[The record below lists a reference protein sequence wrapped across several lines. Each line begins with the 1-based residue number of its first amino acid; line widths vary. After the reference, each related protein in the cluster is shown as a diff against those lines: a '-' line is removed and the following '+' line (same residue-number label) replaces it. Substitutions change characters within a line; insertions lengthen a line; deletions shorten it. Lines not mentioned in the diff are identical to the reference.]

1 MSNLI
6 LTGWG
11 SVDAA
16 MAAAVALKALGGD
29 AEVRRVGKRQLP
41 VELLTFDRGEKYKA
55 IFIIGVALDADEDL
69 LANSLSALRQT
80 KTDVVWISMDAM
92 PESLDKRIRPLL
104 KKVWVADPNDASANL
119 VTLTESA
126 LKVKASKSL
135 PLAFPSERSR
145 GKLPDYRSLVSAAIL
160 SHRTSRDEFSY
171 AKAIQTVADGL
182 SESAWSSDLKRMAAA
197 FRRAGNLELTGEEAQ
212 IKKLR
217 GDIKLLGKHPDTRV
231 LIHGE
236 SGTGKENV
244 ALLIHSWSS
253 RRNEPFYSFSCAS
266 VSAEEIA
273 KCLFGTEYLG
283 PNDCE
288 KMRTGLLER
297 ADGGT
302 LFLDEIGELPPE
314 AQGQLLRFIES
325 GSFRHLGGCHE
336 TEVDVRIISAT
347 NRNLPMMVREGKF
360 REDLFMRLNV
370 IQLRVPSLR
379 ERPGDIEQIANDWR
393 KGRGLSP
400 LNKQQIED
408 LKTYEYPGNVREL
421 FNLLERAV
429 ALEITDYKWLID
441 RHREFNAG
449 LFDPSHA
456 AKEGVILHDALEDA
470 IRRHVNGVYLK
481 YGRNAS
487 KAAQA
492 LQVSRNT
499 LRKYVDDS
507 EKKKRKGK

>member
-16 MAAAVALKALGGD
+16 MAAAVALKALRGD

-41 VELLTFDRGEKYKA
+41 VELLTLDQGEKNKA
-55 IFIIGVALDADEDL
+55 IFVIGVSLDADEDL

-80 KTDVVWISMDAM
+80 KTDVVWISMEAM

-104 KKVWVADPNDASANL
+104 KKVWVADPNDTSATL

-126 LKVKASKSL
+126 LKVKAAKIL
-135 PLAFPSERSR
+135 PLAFPSDRSR
-145 GKLPDYRSLVSAAIL
+145 GKWPDYRSLVSAAIL
-160 SHRTSRDEFSY
+160 SHRTSQDEFSY
-171 AKAIQTVADGL
+171 AKAIRTVADGL
-182 SESAWSSDLKRMAAA
+182 SESAWGSDLKRMATA

-212 IKKLR
+212 IRKLR

-236 SGTGKENV
+236 SGTGKVNV

-266 VSAEEIA
+266 VGVCEVRER
-273 KCLFGTEYLG
+273 LFGIESHPQG
-283 PNDCE
+283 VGECM
-288 KMRTGLLER
+288 KTGLIEK
-297 ADGGT
+297 ANGGT
-302 LFLDEIGELPPE
+302 LFLDEIGELSPE
-314 AQGQLLRFIES
+314 AQGELLRFIET
-325 GSFRHLGGCHE
+325 GTIKRVGGCQE
-336 TEVDVRIISAT
+336 IEVDVRIISAT

-370 IQLRVPSLR
+370 IQLRVPPLR

-393 KGRGLSP
+393 KGRGLS
-400 LNKQQIED
+400 LLDKQQIED
-408 LKTYEYPGNVREL
+408 LKAYEYPGNVREL

-429 ALEITDYKWLID
+429 ALEVTDYKWLID

-449 LFDPSHA
+449 LFDPSNA

-481 YGRNAS
+481 FGRNAS
-487 KAAQA
+487 KAAHA

-499 LRKYVDDS
+499 LRKYINDS